1 MKNRTS
7 SSRTPSARVG
17 ASTAA
22 PTVSPSAAAAGT
34 NATAAT
40 APDDEQEANAVA
52 ITNRITDVLTEAL
65 PGRSGGDVSGA
76 PAQKFS
82 RSRLH
87 SFGFTRS
94 DEGQAAWNSAAEWP
108 LTLVSIVFLIV
119 YAWDV
124 IGNLTGAANLAAE
137 IVMWAVWAVFVVN
150 YIANLVL
157 APRRL
162 RWFFTHIL
170 EFLIVALPMLRPLR
184 LLRLVMLWTVL
195 QRTAGTAFR
204 GRVAV
209 YVIGSASLLVVI
221 ASLGIL
227 EAEQNAPGASITSYP
242 DALWWALVTITTVGY
257 GDFVPIT
264 GEGRLIAV
272 GLMIAGIA
280 LLGVITATLASWLVD
295 RVRTGEARIETA
307 NVEHINALVLQLDE
321 MRDEMARTHESFA
334 EEIAALRRA
343 NLQKG
348 PMSAARFNSRVQRGA
363 ASRLSRPRAALRGS
377 PAQPRRRP

>member
-7 SSRTPSARVG
+7 RSRSQARFAGSYAEVSDSSARG
-17 ASTAA
+17 DDS
-22 PTVSPSAAAAGT
+22 PTVDQ
-34 NATAAT
+34 TASFDAE
-40 APDDEQEANAVA
+40 DEANAAA
-52 ITNRITDVLTEAL
+52 ITDRITDVLTEAL
-65 PGRSGGDVSGA
+65 PGRSGGEGLDG
-76 PAQKFS
+76 PAQTFS
-82 RSRLH
+82 RSRLR

-108 LTLVSIVFLIV
+108 LTVVSIVFLV
-119 YAWDV
+119 AYSWDV
-124 IGNLTGAANLAAE
+124 IGNLKGAANLAAE
-137 IVMWAVWAVFVVN
+137 IVMWAVWAFFVVN
-150 YIANLVL
+150 YVANLVL

-204 GRVAV
+204 GRVAT
-209 YVIGSASLLVVI
+209 YVIGSASLLVLI
-221 ASLGIL
+221 AALGIL
-227 EAEQNAPGASITSYP
+227 DAEQNTPGASITNFG
-242 DALWWALVTITTVGY
+242 DALWWAFVTITTVGY
-257 GDFVPIT
+257 GDYVPIT

-295 RVRTGEARIETA
+295 RVRSGEARVESA
-307 NVEHINALVLQLDE
+307 NVDHIDALATQLEE
-321 MRDEMARTHESFA
+321 MRAELARSHESFS
-334 EEIAALRRA
+334 EEIATLRRA

-348 PMSAARFNSRVQRGA
+348 PMSAARFNSRARRGA
-363 ASRLSRPRAALRGS
+363 ASRPSQPRGALRGS
-377 PAQPRRRP
+377 PGQPRRRP